1 MTINVEVGSPLPPL
15 EIVGD
20 RYLLRQFQ
28 HEDLS
33 VVQEA
38 SRDDLIPLITTVPS
52 TWTPQAGQAFVD
64 RQNSRLSDGEGWSLA
79 IIDRES
85 NRAVG
90 QIGLWITH
98 LHRGRAEIGYWIAG
112 SGRGNRAASHAVEAL
127 STWAFEHL
135 DVDRLSLFIEPWNI
149 ASIKTAERA
158 GYQFEGLLRNWERVG
173 GVSRDMSSH
182 VRTRSGHP
190 A

>member
-1 MTINVEVGSPLPPL
+1 MTINVEVGSPLLPI

-28 HEDLS
+28 YEDLS
-33 VVQEA
+33 VVEEA

-52 TWTPQAGQAFVD
+52 TWTPQAGEAFVD

-79 IIDRES
+79 IVDRKS

-173 GVSRDMSSH
+173 GVSRDMGSH